1 MLFGRLSK
9 VERLKNRLKM
19 LEISFKALFERVGRG
34 ESRIKHLEKNLGRA
48 EKQIR
53 EAQTARKELA
63 TRIMKLEANK

>member
-1 MLFGRLSK
+1 MFFGK
-9 VERLKNRLKM
+9 VKALERRLKM
-19 LEISFKALFERVGRG
+19 LEVHHKALFERVGRG